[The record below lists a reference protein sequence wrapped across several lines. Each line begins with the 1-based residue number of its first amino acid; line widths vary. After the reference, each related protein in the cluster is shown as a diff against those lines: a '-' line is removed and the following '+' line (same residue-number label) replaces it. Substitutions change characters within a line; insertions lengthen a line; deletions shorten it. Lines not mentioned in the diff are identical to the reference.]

1 MTAHLVPFALQLA
14 SGLGD
19 LACSPECK
27 PLESGVLRGGGCAS
41 NNGLGVRLFSVCD
54 GQQFG
59 QTASC
64 LGYIAGQHCLY
75 FLIVRESIQQKP
87 DCR

>member
-1 MTAHLVPFALQLA
+1 MTAHLVAFALQLA

-27 PLESGVLRGGGCAS
+27 PPESGMLRRGGCTS
-41 NNGLGVRLFSVCD
+41 NNGLDVRLVSVCD
-54 GQQFG
+54 GRQFG

-64 LGYIAGQHCLY
+64 LGHIAGQHCLQFSY
-75 FLIVRESIQQKP
+75 CQEKHSTKS
-87 DCR
+87 